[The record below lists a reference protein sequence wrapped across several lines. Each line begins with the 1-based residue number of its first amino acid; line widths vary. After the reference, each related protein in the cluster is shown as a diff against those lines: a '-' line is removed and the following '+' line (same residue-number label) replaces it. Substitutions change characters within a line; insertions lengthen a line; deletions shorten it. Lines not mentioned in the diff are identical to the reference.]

1 MESGFYLRKGD
12 KNMSDM
18 CTDNHMTSY
27 SSFDETELQF
37 NKVEKFIREKVRD
50 GYTVLIT
57 DKDGKQVTLDEN
69 CRISFML

>member
-1 MESGFYLRKGD
+1 
-12 KNMSDM
+12 MSDM

-50 GYTVLIT
+50 GSTVLIT

>member
-1 MESGFYLRKGD
+1 
-12 KNMSDM
+12 MSDM
-18 CTDNHMTSY
+18 CTDNHMISY
-27 SSFDETELQF
+27 SSFDETKLQF
-37 NKVEKFIREKVRD
+37 NKVENFIREKVRD

>member
-1 MESGFYLRKGD
+1 
-12 KNMSDM
+12 MSDM

-69 CRISFML
+69 CRISFMLQNRNSMKDKEELS

>member
-1 MESGFYLRKGD
+1 
-12 KNMSDM
+12 MSDM

-27 SSFDETELQF
+27 SSFNETKLQF

-50 GYTVLIT
+50 GYIVLIT